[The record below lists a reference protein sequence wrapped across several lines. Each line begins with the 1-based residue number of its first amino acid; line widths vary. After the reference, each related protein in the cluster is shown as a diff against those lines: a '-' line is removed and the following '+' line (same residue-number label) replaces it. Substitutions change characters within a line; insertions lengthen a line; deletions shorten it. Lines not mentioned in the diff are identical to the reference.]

1 MHAFRS
7 AFRARDAKKRVD
19 ERDEHGDR
27 IIAGRRNM
35 PRRGVLEQQLRAEL
49 AEDVRT
55 LLNSVNLG
63 SALDLSGLPYVSR
76 SILNFGLDDLSS
88 VTIDEDAVA
97 AVGRGLKDVL
107 CRFEPRLLRSSVRVE
122 KDTAVHST
130 DMIVR
135 FLVRADMRCDP
146 LDVPIEFVA
155 DLELESAKVRI
166 FKL

>member
-1 MHAFRS
+1 M
-7 AFRARDAKKRVD
+7 
-19 ERDEHGDR
+19 
-27 IIAGRRNM
+27 AG
-35 PRRGVLEQQLRAEL
+35 
-49 AEDVRT
+49 
-55 LLNSVNLG
+55 
-63 SALDLSGLPYVSR
+63 AL
-76 SILNFGLDDLSS
+76 
-88 VTIDEDAVA
+88 A

-166 FKL
+166 SKL